1 LGFKDKIFNVLI
13 ANSSFSVVVV
23 ERVLS
28 TKVIQHRAREEKT
41 AKRKLLKPRR
51 RDSHTVAVIT
61 PSSSSSST
69 SASERSGARYVG
81 ETVPEQAGWRKLVS
95 RW

>member
-1 LGFKDKIFNVLI
+1 
-13 ANSSFSVVVV
+13 
-23 ERVLS
+23 LS

-41 AKRKLLKPRR
+41 TKRKLPKLCR
-51 RDSHTVAVIT
+51 RDSAHTVAVIT
-61 PSSSSSST
+61 PSSSSSTT